1 MPKGLFVDQP
11 EHVIVKEYDD
21 PSLKDNEVRIR
32 TEFAAVKHGTLFHIF
47 SGKSPFETGYFDG
60 ESRLFK
66 HKEATG
72 PGGLVGQF
80 LGDTSVGVVAE
91 VGSAVQKF
99 AVGDRVYAYAPIQE
113 SVTRSEDHVR
123 PLPAGL
129 TAQDAVCVDPA
140 FFAYA
145 MMRDSHA
152 RLGDDVVLF
161 GLGAIGLFLAQM
173 LKAVGCFNIIAVD
186 PIEKRRSLAE
196 NFGATLTLDPTAV
209 DVAEKV
215 REVLGRGADLAIES
229 SGNYRGLAGAMRAVG
244 MCGKIATLG
253 YYHGDPSVLD
263 LSAEWHHN
271 RLELIGSMPVWGNP
285 SREYPLWDET
295 RLFRTVEALFTH
307 GLITS
312 NGIVDPIVS
321 LEDAAEAFVA
331 IYHQPDQAIKLSV
344 DFAK

>member
-11 EHVIVKEYDD
+11 EHVTLREYDD
-21 PSLKDNEVRIR
+21 APLAANEVRFR
-32 TEFAAVKHGTLFHIF
+32 SEFAAIKHGTLFHIF

-66 HKEATG
+66 QKEASSG

-80 LGDTSVGVVAE
+80 LGDTTVGIVTE
-91 VGSAVQKF
+91 VGSAVEQF
-99 AVGDRVYAYAPIQE
+99 RVGDRVYAYAPIQE
-113 SVTRSEDHVR
+113 TITRPVERVK

-129 TAQDAVCVDPA
+129 SPADAVCVDPA

-161 GLGAIGLFLAQM
+161 GLGAIGLFLVQM
-173 LKAVGCFNIIAVD
+173 LKISGCLSVIVVD
-186 PIEKRRSLAE
+186 PMPKRRALAE
-196 NFGATLTLDPTAV
+196 RFGATLTLDPTAV
-209 DVAEKV
+209 DVAVAV

-229 SGNYRGLAGAMRAVG
+229 SGSYRALAEAMRAVG

-253 YYHGDPSVLD
+253 YYKGNPAALD

-285 SREYPLWDET
+285 SREYPLWDEA
-295 RLFRTVEALFTH
+295 RLFCTVEALFAK
-307 GLITS
+307 GAITS
-312 NGIVDPIVS
+312 EGITDPIVS
-321 LEDAAEAFVA
+321 LGDVAEAFLS
-331 IYHQPDQAIKLSV
+331 IYHHPDEAIKLSV
-344 DFAK
+344 AF